1 MKVTNPQG
9 ILKIKSGSRV
19 LILKDAIYMDSFPSE
34 VHPKTLELSLLFPSK
49 PITIHQRSFVAQI

>member
-1 MKVTNPQG
+1 MKVTDPQG
-9 ILKIKSGSRV
+9 TFKIKSGSRV

-49 PITIHQRSFVAQI
+49 PITIH

>member
-1 MKVTNPQG
+1 MKVTTPQG
-9 ILKIKSGSRV
+9 TFKIKSGSRV

-49 PITIHQRSFVAQI
+49 PITTHQQSFAAQI